1 MCCGSKRSGL
11 SSASASRLPPRT
23 VPAPPRTVPA
33 PPRTETTPAP
43 VMAAPIPP
51 AQRVDVGRSATA
63 FALSD
68 PSAQS
73 PQRQS
78 AAPSQAIRR
87 WRLSS

>member
-1 MCCGSKRSGL
+1 MCCGSKRSAL
-11 SSASASRLPPRT
+11 SSASASRPLARA
-23 VPAPPRTVPA
+23 VAS
-33 PPRTETTPAP
+33 PPRTETTAAP